1 MEFTIKTSKREEF
14 VDITVLIKEKIKE
27 FKHDGILNIFV
38 LHTTACVTIN
48 EKADPN
54 ISIDINN
61 FLNKTIPRG
70 KWLHDVVDGN
80 TDAHIK
86 TSLIGN
92 SINVPVKNGKMQLG
106 IWQGIFLCEFDG
118 PRERKIILNFI
129 KTKEN

>member
-14 VDITVLIKEKIKE
+14 IDITNLVEKKVREIDE
-27 FKHDGILNIFV
+27 GLVCIFV
-38 LHTTACVTIN
+38 PHTTACVTIN
-48 EKADPN
+48 EKTDPN

-61 FLNKTIPRG
+61 FLNKTVPRG

-92 SINVPVKNGKMQLG
+92 SINIPVKNGKLQLG
-106 IWQGIFLCEFDG
+106 TWQCIFFCEFDG
-118 PRERKIILNFI
+118 PRERKIILTFI
-129 KTKEN
+129 EAKKE